1 MRTLLVV
8 FLGVVTALAAT
19 LLALP
24 RPATP
29 AAPADAPE
37 PAPAAA
43 VVANAAPAMEA
54 TPAAVLPAA
63 DLTLAGPATSAQISR
78 GARVYRTLCVAC
90 HLPDGKGMATV
101 TPPLAGAD
109 FMFADRTRAIRTIL
123 KGIEGPI
130 TVNGA
135 AYQGTMPSLE
145 QILTDAQV
153 ADVLTYVFNTWGN
166 TGEAFD
172 AAHVARL
179 RADWANIPRIAPA
192 PTTVQ

>member
-1 MRTLLVV
+1 MRPLLVV

-24 RPATP
+24 RPAAP
-29 AAPADAPE
+29 AAPVDAPE
-37 PAPAAA
+37 SAPAAA
-43 VVANAAPAMEA
+43 PLADAA
-54 TPAAVLPAA
+54 PAAVLPAA
-63 DLTLAGPATSAQISR
+63 DLTLAGPATSAQINR

-109 FMFADRTRAIRTIL
+109 FMFADRTRAIRTVL

-130 TVNGA
+130 TVNGSP
-135 AYQGTMPSLE
+135 YQGTMPSLE

-179 RADWANIPRIAPA
+179 RADWVNIPRVAPA